1 VLASNFSSEKGS
13 GSTLRFRFSNC
24 EFDTDRRELRRAG
37 EVVPVEPQVFELLT
51 YLIANNQRVVSKDEL
66 LAAVWEGRIVSE
78 SAMTTR
84 VNAARCAVGDNGYE
98 QRLIKTVRRKGFR
111 FIAPVREIDALHP
124 PRRVAAQPALNKPS
138 LAVLPFRSL
147 ARDPAE
153 RCFSANLIEQLT
165 SLLCKYPWVSV
176 SARSGAL
183 NTGRNFLPTH
193 VQYLL
198 GGSVRKSASTVRVAA
213 HLIDVSSDTYLWAD
227 HFDRDYDE
235 TFEAQDNLAEKLV
248 GAIAPRLE
256 RFEIER
262 TKHEPDGELLDARA
276 CSLRGLARLYTWTQE
291 GIAQALRL
299 FQRAIEI
306 DPEFAPAYGLA
317 AYCYVQR
324 QSYGWFTDRSR
335 EVTEAVQLARSATQ
349 FGVDDALT
357 LSKAAHAITMI
368 GGDGDSG
375 AALID
380 LALLSNRHL
389 PAAWYVSGWVQLHL
403 GNPQSAMDHL
413 AHALHLSP
421 FDPLIFKVH
430 AAVAYAHFLK
440 GSYDEGAAS
449 AERALQM
456 RPRYQTALRA
466 AAASHAL
473 AGRIGEA
480 KKFMTHMRRH
490 DPALRLSRLHQV
502 LPLRRREDFG
512 KCVDALQRAGLPD

>member
-1 VLASNFSSEKGS
+1 
-13 GSTLRFRFSNC
+13 
-24 EFDTDRRELRRAG
+24 
-37 EVVPVEPQVFELLT
+37 VVPVEPQVFELLT

-183 NTGRNFLPTH
+183 NTGHNFLPTH

-248 GAIAPRLE
+248 GEIHDAHASARSCPPAFAPSPSAIAASPRRL
-256 RFEIER
+256 RQMRRRAPTRR
-262 TKHEPDGELLDARA
+262 T
-276 CSLRGLARLYTWTQE
+276 ARLM
-291 GIAQALRL
+291 
-299 FQRAIEI
+299 
-306 DPEFAPAYGLA
+306 
-317 AYCYVQR
+317 
-324 QSYGWFTDRSR
+324 QSLWS
-335 EVTEAVQLARSATQ
+335 
-349 FGVDDALT
+349 
-357 LSKAAHAITMI
+357 
-368 GGDGDSG
+368 
-375 AALID
+375 
-380 LALLSNRHL
+380 
-389 PAAWYVSGWVQLHL
+389 
-403 GNPQSAMDHL
+403 
-413 AHALHLSP
+413 
-421 FDPLIFKVH
+421 
-430 AAVAYAHFLK
+430 
-440 GSYDEGAAS
+440 
-449 AERALQM
+449 
-456 RPRYQTALRA
+456 
-466 AAASHAL
+466 
-473 AGRIGEA
+473 
-480 KKFMTHMRRH
+480 
-490 DPALRLSRLHQV
+490 SRLKLAQ
-502 LPLRRREDFG
+502 G
-512 KCVDALQRAGLPD
+512 